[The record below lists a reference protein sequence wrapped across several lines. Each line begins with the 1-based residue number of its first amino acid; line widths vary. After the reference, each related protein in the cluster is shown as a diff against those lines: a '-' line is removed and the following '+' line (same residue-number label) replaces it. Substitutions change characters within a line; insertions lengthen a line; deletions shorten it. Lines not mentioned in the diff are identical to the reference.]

1 MLKHRF
7 AEVIKKWTVLGRNEP
22 PKKLFHQVASLHAQK
37 RSSHQ
42 VDLLDSP
49 AWCASALHFASPS
62 QSGVLQLVN
71 QSHCVSA
78 FRCLGTDRTVLAV
91 IQTFFRMV
99 M

>member
-42 VDLLDSP
+42 VDLLD
-49 AWCASALHFASPS
+49 
-62 QSGVLQLVN
+62 QSLSIESEKTDGRKVVVIGVLCQSIFRLQLGVPQLFILHLHLN
-71 QSHCVSA
+71 LVYCSS
-78 FRCLGTDRTVLAV
+78 
-91 IQTFFRMV
+91 
-99 M
+99 